1 MLTNNEDKP
10 ILFDPKDTNLII
22 KRYKLRPTGDQGR
35 TIETSIPR
43 EVVEREARRHGLTL
57 SEALKKLVA
66 VWRYDSFA
74 GLFLCFE
81 PAVEQGSETP

>member
-1 MLTNNEDKP
+1 MVTKQKEEP

-22 KRYKLRPTGDQGR
+22 KRYKLRPCGKEGR

-43 EVVEREARRHGLTL
+43 EVLEREARRQGLTL
-57 SEALKKLVA
+57 AEALKKLVA
-66 VWRYDSFA
+66 VWRYDGFQ

-81 PAVEQGSETP
+81 PVDQGSETP

>member
-1 MLTNNEDKP
+1 MITNKEEKTT
-10 ILFDPKDTNLII
+10 LFDPADRNLII
-22 KRYKLRPTGDQGR
+22 KRYKLRLCGKEGR
-35 TIETSIPR
+35 TVETSIPR

-57 SEALKKLVA
+57 AEALQKLVA

-81 PAVEQGSETP
+81 EKESELP